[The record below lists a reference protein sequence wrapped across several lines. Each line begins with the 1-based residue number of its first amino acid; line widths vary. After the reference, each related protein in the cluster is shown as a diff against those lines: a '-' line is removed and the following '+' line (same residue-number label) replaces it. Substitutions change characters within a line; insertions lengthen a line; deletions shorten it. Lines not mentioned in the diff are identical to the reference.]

1 MDAQRKK
8 ELIAQ
13 YKQTRPE
20 MGIFMI
26 RCKVNNKYYLE
37 GTQNLRGRMNGAKAR
52 LAGGLHPYRELQK
65 EWNQLGEENFTF
77 EVLENLEYDKEDEA
91 KTDYTDDL
99 AILQM
104 EWEEKL
110 GKEGLVP
117 YAKRIN

>member
-8 ELIAQ
+8 ELISQ
-13 YKQTRPE
+13 YKQTRPD
-20 MGIFMI
+20 MGIFII

-37 GTQNLRGRMNGAKAR
+37 GTQNLKGRMNGAKAR
-52 LAGGLHPYRELQK
+52 LAGGLHLYRELQK
-65 EWNQLGEENFTF
+65 EWNELGEENFTF

-99 AILQM
+99 VLLQM

-110 GKEGLVP
+110 AKEGLVP
-117 YAKRIN
+117 YSKRVN